1 MLYNSLSIHIATSD
15 VKINIKNCLD
25 PPEFTANITE
35 KNHCTLKC
43 KHKYCTKKWH
53 FPLSIS
59 PVLRIWSHLLE
70 NCLKENV
77 IFCAVLMLA
86 FYIIVD
92 FFSVMFVVNSG
103 GPKQFLI
110 LSIISDIAI
119 SINSELCS
127 ILFWDLKTAFILQK
141 IILYIAYI
149 VIVNLKSVSE

>member
-1 MLYNSLSIHIATSD
+1 MLYNLLSIHNATSD

-127 ILFWDLKTAFILQK
+127 ILFWDFDSFYLAKNNTVYC
-141 IILYIAYI
+141 LYSYC
-149 VIVNLKSVSE
+149 